1 MDRGGRRSIAP
12 SRKNIAGLNSGS
24 MQVWI
29 FRHADAEESSESGK
43 DEDRALTRDG
53 VRRAAAVGRGL
64 AALQPGIEAILTS
77 PYRRARETARVA
89 AQALGLAKVVDSR
102 SLEPGRDPKAVA
114 RELEQSGWRAALLV
128 GHQPLLG
135 EIIGF
140 LVFGDPRREVPL
152 RKASVAHVSW
162 TPAGGGALE
171 ALYPADVLVRL
182 GAA

>member
-1 MDRGGRRSIAP
+1 
-12 SRKNIAGLNSGS
+12 

-64 AALQPGIEAILTS
+64 AELQPGIEAILTS

-102 SLEPGRDPKAVA
+102 SLEPGRDPAAVA
-114 RELEQSGWRAALLV
+114 EAL
-128 GHQPLLG
+128 
-135 EIIGF
+135 
-140 LVFGDPRREVPL
+140 REVDTASPTPRVAVVRRSRGGTVAVGSAAILRLEDGTHRTVSSDGMPIVLRPL
-152 RKASVAHVSW
+152 HREK
-162 TPAGGGALE
+162 TPPEGLECVVRILE
-171 ALYPADVLVRL
+171 AVPRIDTECTPPQGPGQA
-182 GAA
+182 

>member
-1 MDRGGRRSIAP
+1 
-12 SRKNIAGLNSGS
+12 L
-24 MQVWI
+24 QVWI